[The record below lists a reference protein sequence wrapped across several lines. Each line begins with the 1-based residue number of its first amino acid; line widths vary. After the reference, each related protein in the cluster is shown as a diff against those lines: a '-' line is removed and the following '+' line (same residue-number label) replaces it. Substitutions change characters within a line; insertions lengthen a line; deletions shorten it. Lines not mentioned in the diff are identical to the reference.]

1 MNTSDEPMD
10 DDEFESELRRHHLR
24 AGGDEPDD
32 GGSWGL
38 SPGRIASLVLVGCI
52 IAFWIWAFSPLAPR
66 GHPDE
71 LDDSAFSELAEVQCA
86 ASLLDLNAVPGARN
100 AADLADRAQQIEQ
113 TSAILSIMVAD
124 LAEQVP
130 AGPSR
135 DADLVERWL
144 RDWDI
149 YIGDRLRYANQF
161 SQGIDTAFEVTA
173 IDGDQVTS
181 ALDLFAT
188 INRMPSCIAPGDV

>member
-1 MNTSDEPMD
+1 MD
-10 DDEFESELRRHHLR
+10 DDEFESELRRHDLR
-24 AGGDEPDD
+24 ADGDEPDD
-32 GGSWGL
+32 GGSWGF
-38 SPGRIASLVLVGCI
+38 SPGRIASLVLVGAML
-52 IAFWIWAFSPLAPR
+52 AFWIWAFSPWAPR

-71 LDDSAFSELAEVQCA
+71 LDDSAFSELAEVRCA
-86 ASLLDLNAVPGARN
+86 ASVEDLNAVPGARN

-113 TSAILSIMVAD
+113 TSAILSIMVVD
-124 LAEQVP
+124 LAEYIP

-149 YIGDRLRYANQF
+149 YIGDRLKYAEKF

-188 INRMPSCIAPGDV
+188 INRMPSCVAPGDV